1 VRWCTDGFTE
11 ARNRKHEFLG
21 PEALAD
27 DVILAD
33 PKRNA
38 PMSAEATSRRAYEFT
53 QHKNHDDVAAL
64 VVKIV
69 NIEPC
74 G

>member
-1 VRWCTDGFTE
+1 M
-11 ARNRKHEFLG
+11 FLG
-21 PEALAD
+21 SEALA

-38 PMSAEATSRRAYEFT
+38 QTSAEAIIHRAYEFT
-53 QHKNHDDVAAL
+53 QHKNHDDVAAH